1 MKVAFLYFMKILG
14 AAQVSG
20 HCIHLGFVGAMS
32 FQYETGKL

>member
-20 HCIHLGFVGAMS
+20 HCTDLGFVELIS
-32 FQYETGKL
+32 F